1 MDKKQVIEAL
11 RKAGLRAT
19 PQRIAIC
26 ELLTESHAHP
36 TANDIYLELK
46 EKYPSLSLAT
56 IYNTLDVLVGI
67 GLVNALGSIGDD
79 KVHFDAD
86 VSPHINLACVKCHK
100 IVDATSSFINQLN
113 DEINKNSGFELFG
126 SRILYYGHCPECQL
140 KVNQISLIQ
149 PI

>member
-1 MDKKQVIEAL
+1 MEKLNVIEAL

-26 ELLTESHAHP
+26 ELLTESHSHP
-36 TANDIYLELK
+36 TATDIYVELK
-46 EKYPSLSLAT
+46 EQFPSLSLAT

-86 VSPHINLACVKCHK
+86 VSPHINLACLKCHK
-100 IVDATSSFINQLN
+100 IVDATSNFINQLN

-126 SRILYYGHCPECQL
+126 SRILYYGHCPECQN
-140 KVNQISLIQ
+140 KVN
-149 PI
+149 